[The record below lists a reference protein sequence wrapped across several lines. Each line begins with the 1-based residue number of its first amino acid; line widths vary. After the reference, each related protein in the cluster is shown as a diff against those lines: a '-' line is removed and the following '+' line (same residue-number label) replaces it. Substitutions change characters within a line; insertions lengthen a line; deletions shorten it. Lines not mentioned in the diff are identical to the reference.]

1 MTDLLHDLIN
11 KRPNQCT
18 YEDLFDM
25 IEDILIYFNDEDEEE
40 YTTNQHMVGM
50 KYLFRGFIVKTW
62 KGVNLSTNMYKI
74 LNKIVVYHCV
84 MYYKKCWDH
93 RNKAYHNEAIQRE
106 RVIKWYR
113 NIKEQIETKE
123 PMQVRLFIIRNRIQI
138 EHCKTE
144 RITQWIYNAMKMI
157 RKCKELPQNDIR
169 RYFESAEV

>member
-1 MTDLLHDLIN
+1 M
-11 KRPNQCT
+11 
-18 YEDLFDM
+18 
-25 IEDILIYFNDEDEEE
+25 
-40 YTTNQHMVGM
+40 
-50 KYLFRGFIVKTW
+50 
-62 KGVNLSTNMYKI
+62 
-74 LNKIVVYHCV
+74 
-84 MYYKKCWDH
+84 
-93 RNKAYHNEAIQRE
+93 IQRE

-138 EHCKTE
+138 ERCKTE